1 MFALPFASWCA
12 FVVFVQ
18 WHPNWLVFMIPFA
31 VMVLGYS
38 YRIKLQ
44 CAIECVFMIFFLL
57 VNSLGWLF
65 NYDND
70 LINGGILSQVFGL
83 ISDGGEFGTIRPV
96 LTDKLS
102 SIPVDFYIS
111 VLSAAAIAMVAA
123 VAMDVY
129 RRRKAYSYDIREAK
143 FERGVMWLRSLPVLC
158 FIVYSFATCI

>member
-1 MFALPFASWCA
+1 M
-12 FVVFVQ
+12 
-18 WHPNWLVFMIPFA
+18 
-31 VMVLGYS
+31 
-38 YRIKLQ
+38 
-44 CAIECVFMIFFLL
+44 
-57 VNSLGWLF
+57 
-65 NYDND
+65 
-70 LINGGILSQVFGL
+70 FGL

-111 VLSAAAIAMVAA
+111 VLSAAAIAMAAA

-158 FIVYSFATCI
+158 FIVYSFVTCI